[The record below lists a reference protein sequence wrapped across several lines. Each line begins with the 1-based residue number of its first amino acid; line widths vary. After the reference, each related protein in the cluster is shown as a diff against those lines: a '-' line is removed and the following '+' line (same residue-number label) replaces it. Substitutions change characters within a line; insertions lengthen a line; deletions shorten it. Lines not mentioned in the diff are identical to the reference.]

1 MITSQLTAS
10 RDIKERARK
19 AFADY
24 LSMFLPGSWQEPMA
38 RLKLLLHSNV
48 DLDWEALKGYALQ
61 LYDERRHSKDR
72 VESLARI
79 DRLAE
84 VCREFHSSFPPT
96 EWNRGI
102 EDILLAAN
110 FRVSKIAVQSRDL
123 VLTAEDVASSEEE
136 QEE

>member
-1 MITSQLTAS
+1 MITSQLSVS

-19 AFADY
+19 AFTDY

-38 RLKLLLHSNV
+38 RLKLLLQSNV
-48 DLDWEALKGYALQ
+48 DLDWESLKGYTLL

-79 DRLAE
+79 ERLAE

-102 EDILLAAN
+102 EDIILAAN

-123 VLTAEDVASSEEE
+123 HLTSDESEIPEEDNGE
-136 QEE
+136 